1 MSDSRITSF
10 LSHHYL
16 RLTLPDSGT
25 SLDWALA
32 PLVPLSHLYG
42 LGMSVR
48 ERLYALGILQQ
59 RALSATVISIGN
71 LTVGGTGKT
80 PIVIALA
87 NALLQKGRRVGVVSR
102 GYKRSTGSEVME
114 VSDGSFPG
122 TRPPWSHFDP
132 LHVKGKGSPGQT
144 PWPLGHS
151 AAETGDEP
159 LLIAE
164 RCPGAPVAVGRH
176 RHAAGRYLLDR
187 YGIDTLVVDD
197 GFQHLSLKRDV
208 DILLLDATA
217 PFGNGYVLP
226 RGRLRERLS
235 ALARAS
241 LIMVTRA
248 RQAVDFHDVV
258 ARIARLAPR
267 TPVCVTD
274 FTPSLLLKIGS
285 VETQAPT
292 ELKGE
297 RVLLLSAIGNPA
309 SFRTL
314 IERLGSVVVDHC
326 IFPDHHFYSAQDVQE
341 VAAVAAKLRA
351 NRIVTTEKDAVKLRC
366 MRQVTDHMHVW
377 AVRVDVEWLEGETK
391 WARLVLQN

>member
-16 RLTLPDSGT
+16 RLTLPDSRT

-59 RALSATVISIGN
+59 RALAATVISIGN

-80 PIVIALA
+80 PVVIALA
-87 NALLQKGRRVGVVSR
+87 NALLQKGRRVGVASR
-102 GYKRSTGSEVME
+102 GYGRSTVSDVME
-114 VSDGSFPG
+114 VSNGSLPS
-122 TRPPWSHFDP
+122 TRPPWSLFDP
-132 LHVKGKGSPGQT
+132 LHVEGKGCPGQT

-151 AAETGDEP
+151 ADETGDEP

-164 RCPGAPVAVGRH
+164 RCPGAPVAVGAD

-187 YGIDTLVVDD
+187 YGVDTLILDD
-197 GFQHLSLKRDV
+197 AFQHLGLKRDV

-235 ALARAS
+235 ALGRAS

-248 RQAVDFHDVV
+248 RQAVNLHDLLT
-258 ARIARLAPR
+258 RLARLAPG
-267 TPVCVTD
+267 TPICVTD
-274 FTPSLLLKIGS
+274 FTPSCLLKIGS
-285 VETQAPT
+285 VETQAPA

-297 RVLLLSAIGNPA
+297 RILLLSAIGNPD

-314 IERLGSVVVDHC
+314 VERLGPVVVDHC
-326 IFPDHHFYSAQDVQE
+326 IFPDHHFYSVQDVQE
-341 VAAVAAKLRA
+341 VAAAAAKLRA
-351 NRIVTTEKDAVKLRC
+351 DRIVTTEKDAVKLRC
-366 MRQVTDHMHVW
+366 MQQVTEHMPVW
-377 AVRVDVEWLEGETK
+377 AVRVDVDWLEGEAK
-391 WARLVLQN
+391 WARLVLQI